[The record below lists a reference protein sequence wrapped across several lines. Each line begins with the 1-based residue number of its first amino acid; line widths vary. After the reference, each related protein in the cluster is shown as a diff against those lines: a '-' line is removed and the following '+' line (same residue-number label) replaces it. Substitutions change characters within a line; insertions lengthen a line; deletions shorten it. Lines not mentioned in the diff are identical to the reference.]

1 MRPDL
6 RYLRLPLAA
15 LLAVCA
21 SANVAAARQGGTDT
35 VRARPDSAQRRDSAR
50 ADSLFTRLF
59 GPGSDLGLRFNGRF
73 EFKGERT
80 RNERCV
86 ASQYLQFGTQCNNSG
101 FQPLTDFQFGLQ
113 SSGTIADRI
122 VSDVNY
128 DSRREFDGSNTIG
141 LSYHGKPGEWLQ
153 RLTVGNV
160 SFDIPAS
167 RYITSGVPQGNY
179 GLQATAQFG
188 RLSVTAIAAEQKGI
202 VQHDRVF
209 TIGGTGAQA
218 GALDVDDYQVEAR
231 RFFFTVDPRQL
242 AGYPNIDIL
251 DGVRLGQLASQLADS
266 VRPVRVAL
274 YRLLIGGQPPNP
286 NGPQFRL
293 IGDPASRTGPV
304 YEPLREN
311 VDYYVDP
318 SQLWVMVAQP
328 LDPNKE
334 RLVVAYTVRVGGR
347 DTVIASTGGTPDV
360 GRATDHEQFA
370 NLLWDPNVRP
380 GDAAFYREIR
390 AAYRIGGQDVRRESV
405 QLSIATGGTFQL
417 QQPPSGAKATFLE
430 QFGLAKLGT
439 PTAFDA
445 ENRLFPRRGDPVL
458 ALSGAATTSVVSERF
473 VVFPSLQPFAR
484 TGLVGGAANPA
495 NDAIYTTPGEDL
507 YSARRP
513 QPVYRMHVTFESD
526 AGADAQSFSLG
537 ATQIRPRSEQ
547 LVLDD
552 GTVLRRDVDYAVDYD
567 LGRVTMLRQDSVF
580 ARARQVTVRFEETP
594 LFVTTPTTI
603 FGMSSRL
610 ALGNGEL
617 DLVAIG
623 QRQHSSFTRPQLG
636 YADASAVVAG
646 VSGSYAWDVPA
657 FARAA
662 QRLTG
667 RASPTPSRFRIAGE
681 LAASLP
687 QAGASGQAWLETF
700 ESDGAFVVPLT
711 DPSWYLSSQP
721 AVGHALAARIGG
733 SATLDLSRAAT
744 LAWQTNGKALGD
756 TVPRFTLQEIDPL
769 TRFAGSGIESPE
781 QVLWLTLYPLSIG
794 GQYNDQTKKYGWT
807 TGAAPIGR
815 RWRSIREVLGPAA
828 GVNLNGKEAVE
839 FWALVDTA
847 AARRRRNPTIVVD
860 LGDVSENTVAVVP
873 TQLTVGQGGDST
885 WTGRAIVGRDT
896 LQSERD
902 PFSRAFNQATN
913 DVGLPGD
920 VVPRL
925 IVSAPGGGGIRTGVA
940 MCARGNTQVARLGDT
955 RTNCTVGNGR
965 LDEWDIDGDNVLNY
979 DASQREQERV
989 FRYVADLADPRA
1001 WTRVG
1006 GCRLAPN
1013 DPAGPAAPKLCWV
1026 LVRMPF
1032 TAPADTINGGPSPQR
1047 VRAMR
1052 LTMVSGDGLADTDFS
1067 QVVLARLRI
1076 TGAAWLKRSDH
1087 TITGI
1092 GGTRD
1097 GMGLVF
1103 AGTVGTRDS
1112 LSTLGYQ
1119 SPPGVVEQPDQ
1130 RLTGLENQ
1138 KIVINESAMRLT
1150 ATSLAPL
1157 ERAEAVYKFPEGAKN
1172 FRQYREL
1179 RAWARGRGSG
1189 WGQNGELQFYV
1200 KIGRDAD
1207 NFYAYR
1213 TPATAG
1219 NTQAA
1224 WLPEVRV
1231 SFDKLYALRAQLE
1244 NAYLQNLPDSLS
1256 CSAVDLALI
1265 RNSALPAGQVS
1276 RRFAACSDGY
1286 IVYAAD
1292 PAVSA
1297 PNLAAVQELAVG
1309 MVRVDSAGAGTSP
1322 IMPGDTLELWVD
1334 DIRLAGVV
1342 NTPGYAGQF
1351 AAQANLGDAAQVRL
1365 NVSRRDPNFRQL
1377 GEAPTYIADDL
1388 VELGTTV
1395 RLDQFMGG
1403 AGGWVLPVTASFVRG
1418 SSRPEYLTNSDV
1430 PAAGIAGLRTPEQ
1443 RQTSLTVAA
1452 RRATP
1457 ITGSWMAPLVNN
1469 LSATVGLGSS
1479 DTRNEFQLANQSRLT
1494 AGVDYAVG
1502 GASPAG
1508 DMPGWWTRAFDGLP
1522 AWLGDAELVKAMRN
1536 AKPRLQ
1542 PAEFRAS
1549 GNYVSAD
1556 ESRSSFQTVA
1566 ASPLDSGRTVD
1577 GRTNAWRNATSLEVR
1592 PFDALTA
1599 RWELSSTRDLV
1610 RYGDSTASGVAAGAE
1625 RGRILG
1631 VDAGLESERAVTTT
1645 YTFAPRLEGW
1655 LRPRAGLST
1664 SFGQLR
1670 DPNATALLHAGD
1682 TTGALVLP
1690 RRVNAAQVATGAV
1703 AVDLARTARAWI
1715 ADSATLARLTRTLVP
1730 VEISATRTISSA
1742 YDGTPF
1748 TPGLGMQFGWGGQ
1761 GTFLSDHGFL
1771 ATTAAS
1777 NTQVGIASGL
1787 RLPFGV
1793 TLDART
1799 QRLASR
1805 NWMRRPD
1812 QGEVVVDGDLVT
1824 LPDLTLRATLRP
1836 RWAEA
1841 VLASV
1846 TTSARLVATSQRSVI
1861 PGTAGGAADARAG
1874 RSLSYPL
1881 SASFAWNDA
1890 GKLTTGLTVATTYRT
1905 DSLPGTRTDAV
1916 SRDISGDVTRSFK
1929 LPREWELKSDLRTR
1943 VAWSRTTAQS
1953 WVETVG
1959 PAPIRSRLT
1968 DNGRDAVSF
1977 NADTDV
1983 ADNLTFSLQGARIV
1997 TFDDNL
2003 NRRISQVVLSAV
2015 LQISF
2020 FAGALR

>member
-1 MRPDL
+1 MT
-6 RYLRLPLAA
+6 AE
-15 LLAVCA
+15 
-21 SANVAAARQGGTDT
+21 VAAARQADT
-35 VRARPDSAQRRDSAR
+35 TRQRPDSGSQ
-50 ADSLFTRLF
+50 ADSLFARLF

-73 EFKGERT
+73 EFKTERT
-80 RNERCV
+80 KNERCV
-86 ASQYLQFGTQCNNSG
+86 ASQFLVLGAQCTAS
-101 FQPLTDFQFGLQ
+101 FQPVPDFQFGLQ
-113 SSGTIADRI
+113 TSGTIADRI
-122 VSDVNY
+122 VTDVNY

-141 LSYHGKPGEWLQ
+141 LSYRGKPGEWLQ
-153 RLTVGNV
+153 RINVGNV
-160 SFDIPAS
+160 SFDIPTS

-179 GLQATAQFG
+179 GVQATAQFG

-202 VQHDRVF
+202 VQHDKVF
-209 TIGGTGAQA
+209 TIGGSGAQA

-242 AGYPNIDIL
+242 PGYPNIDIL
-251 DGVRLGQLASQLADS
+251 DGVRLGQLAMQLPDS
-266 VRPVRVAL
+266 VRPVRVSL

-293 IGDPASRTGPV
+293 NGDASSRAGPV

-347 DTVIASTGGTPDV
+347 DTVIATTGGTPDV
-360 GRATDHEQFA
+360 GRVPGRDQFA

-380 GDAAFYREIR
+380 GDPAFYREIR
-390 AAYRIGGQDVRRESV
+390 AAYRIGGEDVRRESV
-405 QLSIATGGTFQL
+405 QLTVATGGTFEQE
-417 QQPPSGAKATFLE
+417 QPPGGNKATFLE
-430 QFGLAKLGT
+430 VFGLSKLGT

-445 ENRLFPRRGDPVL
+445 ETRVFPRRGDPVL
-458 ALSGAATTSVVSERF
+458 ALAGAATQTVVRERF
-473 VVFPSLQPFAR
+473 VIFPSLEPFAR
-484 TGLVGGAANPA
+484 AGLVGDPANPA

-513 QPVYRMHVTFESD
+513 QPVYRLHLKFRIEGS
-526 AGADAQSFSLG
+526 GDAQSFSLG
-537 ATQIRPRSEQ
+537 TTQLRPRSERI
-547 LVLDD
+547 VLDD
-552 GTVLRRDVDYAVDYD
+552 GTVLRRDLDYIVDYD
-567 LGRVTMLRQDSVF
+567 LGRVTMLRADSVF
-580 ARARQVTVRFEETP
+580 ARPRQVTVRFEETP
-594 LFVTTPTTI
+594 LFVTTPTSI

-610 ALGNGEL
+610 ALGRGEV
-617 DLVAIG
+617 DFVAIG

-636 YADASAVVAG
+636 YADESAIVAG
-646 VSGSYAWDVPA
+646 VSGAYTFDVPA

-662 QRLTG
+662 RRLTG
-667 RASPTPSRFRIAGE
+667 IDSPTPSRLRLEAEF
-681 LAASLP
+681 AASLP

-700 ESDGAFVVPLT
+700 ESDGAFNVSLA

-721 AVGHALAARIGG
+721 ALGRALAARIGG
-733 SATLDLSRAAT
+733 AGTLDLSRAAT
-744 LAWQTNGKALGD
+744 LAWQTNGLTLGD

-769 TRFAGSGIESPE
+769 TKLVGSGIQSPE
-781 QVLWLTLYPLSIG
+781 QVLWMTLYPLSVG
-794 GQYNDQTKKYGWT
+794 GQYDDRTKKYRWT
-807 TGAAPIGR
+807 TGSAPIGR
-815 RWRSIREVLGPAA
+815 RWRSIREVLGPAS
-828 GVNLNGKEAVE
+828 GVNLTGKEAVE
-839 FWALVDTA
+839 FWALVDTSV
-847 AARRRRNPTIVVD
+847 ARRRRNPTIVVD
-860 LGDVSENTVAVVP
+860 LGDVSENTVAIVP
-873 TQLTVGQGGDST
+873 TQLTVGQSGTAGDSA
-885 WTGRAIVGRDT
+885 WTGRAVVGRDT

-925 IVSAPGGGGIRTGVA
+925 IVSGSGGGGIKTNVP
-940 MCARGNTQVARLGDT
+940 MCARGNLQVARLGDT
-955 RTNCTVGNGR
+955 RTNCTVANGR

-1026 LVRMPF
+1026 LVRLPF

-1052 LTMVSGDGLADTDFS
+1052 LTMVSGDGVADADFS
-1067 QVVLARLRI
+1067 QVVIARLRL
-1076 TGAAWLKRSDH
+1076 TGAAWLKRSDR
-1087 TITGI
+1087 TLTGI
-1092 GGTRD
+1092 GGSRE

-1112 LSTLGYQ
+1112 LSALGYQ
-1119 SPPGVVEQPDQ
+1119 SPPGVVEQPDR

-1138 KIVINESAMRLT
+1138 KIVVNESSLRLT

-1157 ERAEAVYKFPEGAKN
+1157 ERAEAVYKFPEGARN

-1179 RAWARGRGSG
+1179 RAWARGRGDG

-1213 TPATAG
+1213 TPASTG

-1231 SFDKLYALRAQLE
+1231 NFDKLYALRAQLE
-1244 NAYLQNLPDSLS
+1244 NAYLQNLPDSVS
-1256 CSAVDLALI
+1256 CSAVDFALI
-1265 RNSALPAGQVS
+1265 QKSALPGGQVS
-1276 RRFAACSDGY
+1276 RRHAACAGGY

-1292 PAVSA
+1292 PVVSP
-1297 PNLAAVQELAVG
+1297 PNLSAVQELAVG
-1309 MVRVDSAGAGTSP
+1309 MVRVDSAGIGTSP
-1322 IMPGDTLELWVD
+1322 IMPGDTLEVWVD
-1334 DIRLAGVV
+1334 DLRLAGVV
-1342 NTPGYAGQF
+1342 STPGYAGQF
-1351 AAQANLGDAAQVRL
+1351 SAQANMGDVAQVRL

-1377 GEAPTYIADDL
+1377 TEAPTYLSDDL
-1388 VELGTTV
+1388 VELSTTV
-1395 RLDQFMGG
+1395 RLDQFLGG
-1403 AGGWVLPVTASFVRG
+1403 AGGWVLPVTANFVRG
-1418 SSRPEYLTNSDV
+1418 STRPQFLSNSDV

-1443 RQTSLTVAA
+1443 HRANVSVAV

-1457 ITGSWMAPLVNN
+1457 LTGGWLAPLVNN
-1469 LSATVGLGSS
+1469 LSATIGVGSS
-1479 DTRNEFQLANQSRLT
+1479 DSKNEFQVANQSRLT
-1494 AGVDYAVG
+1494 AGVDYTVG
-1502 GASPAG
+1502 GGSPAG
-1508 DMPGWWTRAFDGLP
+1508 EMPGWWTRAFDALP
-1522 AWLGDAELVKAMRN
+1522 GWLSDGEMFRALRN

-1549 GNYVSAD
+1549 GSYVSSD
-1556 ESRSSFQTVA
+1556 ESRSSFLTA
-1566 ASPLDSGRTVD
+1566 AVSPRDTGRTVD
-1577 GRTNAWRNATSLEVR
+1577 GRVNAWRNATSLEVR
-1592 PFDALTA
+1592 PFDALSA
-1599 RWELSSTRDLV
+1599 RWEVSTTRDLV
-1610 RYGDSTASGVAAGAE
+1610 HYGDTTATAVAATAE
-1625 RGRILG
+1625 RSRILG
-1631 VDAGLESERAVTTT
+1631 LDAGLESDRAVTTT
-1645 YTFAPRLEGW
+1645 YAFAPHLEGW

-1664 SFGQLR
+1664 SYGQLR
-1670 DPNATALLHAGD
+1670 DPNARVLLREGD

-1690 RRVNAAQVATGAV
+1690 RRVNAAQTLNGAV
-1703 AVDLARTARAWI
+1703 AVDLARTAHAWI
-1715 ADSATLARLTRTLVP
+1715 ADSATLARLARTLVP
-1730 VEISATRTISSA
+1730 VEFSATRTISSA

-1748 TPGLGMQFGWGGQ
+1748 TPGLGMQLGWGGQ
-1761 GTFLSDHGFL
+1761 GAFLSDHGFL
-1771 ATTAAS
+1771 ATTASS
-1777 NTQVGIASGL
+1777 NTQVAIATGL
-1787 RLPFGV
+1787 HLPFGI

-1805 NWMRRPD
+1805 NWLRKADRS
-1812 QGEVVVDGDLVT
+1812 QVIVDGDLVT
-1824 LPDLTLRATLRP
+1824 LPDLALRATLRP
-1836 RWAEA
+1836 QWAGRF
-1841 VLASV
+1841 LASV

-1861 PGTAGGAADARAG
+1861 PGSLAGAADARTG

-1881 SASFAWNDA
+1881 SATFAWNDA
-1890 GKLTTGLTVATTYRT
+1890 GKLTTGISFATTYRI
-1905 DSLPGTRTDAV
+1905 DSLPGTRTDAAA
-1916 SRDISGDVTRSFK
+1916 RDVSGDVTRSFK

-1943 VAWSRTTAQS
+1943 FAWSRTTARS
-1953 WVETVG
+1953 WVETTG
-1959 PAPIRSRLT
+1959 PSPIRSRLA
-1968 DNGRDAVSF
+1968 DNGREAVSF